1 MTEKIDEIV
10 ERIKENASNVRFG
23 ELCKICEYYFG
34 RARQSG
40 GSHRI
45 YRTPWEGNPRI
56 NIQDEHGRAK
66 TYQVRQ
72 VLAAINKLIVERS
85 HEQ

>member
-10 ERIKENASNVRFG
+10 ERIKENTSNVRFG

-34 RARQSG
+34 PPRQSG
-40 GSHRI
+40 SSHMI

-56 NIQDEHGRAK
+56 NIQDDHGRAK
-66 TYQVRQ
+66 VYQVRQ
-72 VLAAINKLIVERS
+72 VLAAINKLLVERS

>member
-10 ERIKENASNVRFG
+10 ERIKENTSNVRFS

-34 RARQSG
+34 PPRQY
-40 GSHRI
+40 GSSHMI

-56 NIQDEHGRAK
+56 NIQDDHGRAK
-66 TYQVRQ
+66 VYQVRQ
-72 VLAAINKLIVERS
+72 ALAAINKLWRL
-85 HEQ
+85 